1 MQAAANVGKFSG
13 LFEPPSGAAN
23 YHYMDRFVMNAM
35 LSELP
40 GIAVAIVT
48 AFYLA
53 STFISL
59 M

>member
-1 MQAAANVGKFSG
+1 MQAAANVQKFSG
-13 LFEPPSGAAN
+13 LFEPPNGEAN
-23 YHYMDRFVMNAM
+23 YYYMDRFVMNAM

-48 AFYLA
+48 VFYLA
-53 STFISL
+53 STFVAL